1 MPFLLCARFSKREEV
16 IPVGFKIE
24 SVDAGSPA
32 ERAGILPGEKLISVN
47 GNLIE
52 DVLDYRYHTAE
63 SELSILLEGLSGEER
78 TVTLRNRSYRPL
90 GLNFETYLMDEKR
103 SCSNH
108 CVFCFIDQLPEGLR
122 ETLYFKD
129 DDMRL
134 SFLLGNYI
142 TLTNLSEADVEKIIR
157 LRISPIN
164 ISVHTTDPK
173 LRVRMCRN
181 PNAGKCLDIMTRFA
195 QNGITMNCQIVL
207 CPGLND
213 GEALRKT
220 LSDLAELRP
229 QVNSVSVV
237 PVGLTAHRNG
247 LYPLKSVTKDLAREV
262 IATVTEFG
270 DHELYKSRSRVFFA
284 SDEFYILAELPLPD
298 PEHYED
304 YPQLENGVGMVP
316 LLRDEFYSALSVENT
331 EELTAPVPFSIAT
344 GEAASPYITE
354 LVNKLS
360 EVVSGF
366 DCRVFTV
373 KNNFFGGDVT
383 VAGLLTGSDYIS
395 ALEGEN
401 LGERLLIPASSL
413 RYDGELFLDDM
424 SITELAQ
431 RLNTKI
437 IPVQNDGGA
446 LLDALLDR

>member
-1 MPFLLCARFSKREEV
+1 M
-16 IPVGFKIE
+16 GFKIE

>member
-1 MPFLLCARFSKREEV
+1 MVP
-16 IPVGFKIE
+16 IGFTIK

-32 ERAGILPGEKLISVN
+32 HRAGILPGEKLISVN
-47 GNLIE
+47 GNPIE
-52 DVLDYRYHTAE
+52 DVLDYRFHTAE
-63 SELSILLEGLSGEER
+63 SELTLTLEDLSGEIR
-78 TVTLRNRSYRPL
+78 NVFIRNRNYLPL

-108 CVFCFIDQLPEGLR
+108 CVFCFIDQLPPGLR

-142 TLTNLSEADVEKIIR
+142 TLTNLSEADIEKIIR
-157 LRISPIN
+157 LRISPVN

-181 PNAGKCLDIMTRFA
+181 PNAGKCLDIMTRWA
-195 QNGITMNCQIVL
+195 QSGITMNCQIVL

-220 LSDLAELRP
+220 LADLAALRP

-237 PVGLTAHRNG
+237 PVGLTAHRDG
-247 LYPLKSVTKDLAREV
+247 LYPLKAVTKEIAREV
-262 IATVTEFG
+262 IATVNEFG
-270 DHELYKSRSRVFFA
+270 DHELFKSQSRVFFA

-298 PEHYED
+298 PDHYED

-316 LLRDEFYSALSVENT
+316 LLRDEFYSALSA
-331 EELTAPVPFSIAT
+331 EEVSGLSAPPRFSIAT
-344 GEAASPYITE
+344 GEAAAPYITE
-354 LVNKLS
+354 LTGRLS
-360 EVVSGF
+360 ALVPNFS
-366 DCRVFTV
+366 CRVFTV
-373 KNNFFGGDVT
+373 KNRFFGGDVT
-383 VAGLLTGSDYIS
+383 VAGLLTGSDYFA
-395 ALEGEN
+395 ALSGED

-424 SITELAQ
+424 SISELSEK
-431 RLNTKI
+431 LKTTI
-437 IPVQNDGGA
+437 IPVPNDGGA

>member
-1 MPFLLCARFSKREEV
+1 M
-16 IPVGFKIE
+16 GFKIE

-32 ERAGILPGEKLISVN
+32 AKAGILPGEKLISVN
-47 GNLIE
+47 GNPIE
-52 DVLDYRYHTAE
+52 DVLDYRFHTAE
-63 SELSILLEGLSGEER
+63 SELNVLLEGLSGKER
-78 TVTLRNRSYRPL
+78 NVFIRNRSFRPL

-108 CVFCFIDQLPEGLR
+108 CVFCFIDQLPKGLR

-142 TLTNLSEADVEKIIR
+142 TLTNLSEADIEKIIR

-164 ISVHTTDPK
+164 VSVHATDPK

-181 PNAGKCLDIMTRFA
+181 PNAGKCLDIMTRWA
-195 QNGITMNCQIVL
+195 ESGITMNCQIVL

-220 LSDLAELRP
+220 LSDLAALRP
-229 QVNSVSVV
+229 HVNSVSVV
-237 PVGLTAHRNG
+237 PVGLTAHRDG
-247 LYPLKSVTKDLAREV
+247 LYPLKAVTKEVAREV

-270 DHELYKSRSRVFFA
+270 DHELYKSQSRVFFA

-316 LLRDEFYSALSVENT
+316 LLRDEFYSALSAEDPS
-331 EELTAPVPFSIAT
+331 ELCAPPPFTIAT
-344 GEAASPYITE
+344 GEAAAPYITE
-354 LVNKLS
+354 LAGKLAELIPDFS
-360 EVVSGF
+360 
-366 DCRVFTV
+366 CRVCTV
-373 KNNFFGGDVT
+373 KNRFFGGDVT
-383 VAGLLTGSDYIS
+383 VAGLLTGSDYLS
-395 ALEGEN
+395 ALSGEY
-401 LGERLLIPASSL
+401 LGARLLIPASSL

-424 SITELAQ
+424 SISELSEK
-431 RLNTKI
+431 LNTEI
-437 IPVQNDGGA
+437 IPVPNDGGA
-446 LLDALLDR
+446 LLDALLCRN

>member
-1 MPFLLCARFSKREEV
+1 M
-16 IPVGFKIE
+16 GFKIE
-24 SVDAGSPA
+24 SVDPGSPA
-32 ERAGILPGEKLISVN
+32 HRAGILPGEKLISVN
-47 GNLIE
+47 GNPIE

-63 SELSILLEGLSGEER
+63 SELTIVLSDEKENER
-78 TVTLRNRSYRPL
+78 TVSVRNPGFRPL

-108 CVFCFIDQLPEGLR
+108 CVFCFIDQLPKGLR
-122 ETLYFKD
+122 DTLYFKD

-142 TLTNLSEADVEKIIR
+142 TLTNLSEADIEKIIR

-195 QNGITMNCQIVL
+195 ENGITMNCQIVL

-220 LSDLAELRP
+220 LSDLAALRP

-237 PVGLTAHRNG
+237 PVGLTAHRDG
-247 LYPLKSVTKDLAREV
+247 LYPLKAVSKETARDV

-270 DHELYKSRSRVFFA
+270 DHELWKSGSRVFFA
-284 SDEFYILAELPLPD
+284 SDEFYILGRLPLPD
-298 PEHYED
+298 PDHYED

-316 LLRDEFYSALSVENT
+316 LLRDEFYSALAL
-331 EELTAPVPFSIAT
+331 EEPSEMCAPPRFSIAT

-354 LVNKLS
+354 LTDRLAGLVP
-360 EVVSGF
+360 GF
-366 DCRVFTV
+366 SCRVYTV
-373 KNNFFGGDVT
+373 KNRFFGGDVT
-383 VAGLLTGSDYIS
+383 VAGLLTGSDYVS
-395 ALEGEN
+395 ALENED

-424 SITELAQ
+424 SISGLSEKL
-431 RLNTKI
+431 RTKI
-437 IPVQNDGGA
+437 IPVPNDGGA
-446 LLDALLDR
+446 LLDALLGREV